1 VFSYEHGFFILS
13 FYTWNGTVINADY
26 CTDYYQKAKKRK
38 TGSTEMVL
46 IEGANHTFSSI
57 LHFNQLLSNTSL
69 WLLKHAPLEEQRPL
83 RKSV

>member
-1 VFSYEHGFFILS
+1 MNTVFLYFLFIHG
-13 FYTWNGTVINADY
+13 TGDTVNNADY

-46 IEGANHTFSSI
+46 IEGTNHISSI
-57 LHFNQLLSNTSL
+57 LHFNQLLSATSL
-69 WLLKHAPLEEQRPL
+69 WLLKHVALEEQRPL

>member
-1 VFSYEHGFFILS
+1 MNTVFLYFLFI
-13 FYTWNGTVINADY
+13 YGTEDTVINADY

-57 LHFNQLLSNTSL
+57 LHFNQLLSDTSL

-83 RKSV
+83 R